1 MARMHSRR
9 KGESGSVRPASKT
22 APPWVETSK
31 EEAVALVEKLA
42 KEDKTPAEIGGI
54 LRDAYGIPSFKALA
68 GKTISKALKQLELG
82 PKYPSD
88 LLSLIKKAV
97 RLRAHLGGARQDKLN
112 KAMLVRTESKIRRL
126 VKYYRGY
133 KLPGDW
139 KYEPE
144 QAALLVK

>member
-9 KGESGSVRPASKT
+9 KGESGSVRPPSKS
-22 APPWVETSK
+22 APPWVEATK
-31 EEAVALVEKLA
+31 EEAIALIEKYC
-42 KEDKTPAEIGGI
+42 KEDKTPAQIGEL
-54 LRDAYGIPSFKALA
+54 LRDAHGIPSFKALA
-68 GKTISKALKQLELG
+68 GKTITQVLEQLKIG

-97 RLRAHLGGARQDKLN
+97 KLRTHLAIRKKDTLN

-133 KLPGDW
+133 KLAQDW
-139 KYEPE
+139 KYDPE
-144 QAALLVK
+144 KAALLVK

>member
-9 KGESGSVRPASKT
+9 KGESGSVRPASKN
-22 APPWVETSK
+22 APPWVEISK

-42 KEDKTPAEIGGI
+42 KEDKTPAEIGEL
-54 LRDAYGIPSFKALA
+54 LRDAHGIPSFKALA
-68 GKTISKALKQLELG
+68 GKTITEALEELKLG

-97 RLRAHLGGARQDKLN
+97 RLRTHLGGARQDKLN

-126 VKYYRGY
+126 VKYYRGG
-133 KLPGDW
+133 KLPPDW
-139 KYEPE
+139 KYDSEK
-144 QAALLVK
+144 AALLVK